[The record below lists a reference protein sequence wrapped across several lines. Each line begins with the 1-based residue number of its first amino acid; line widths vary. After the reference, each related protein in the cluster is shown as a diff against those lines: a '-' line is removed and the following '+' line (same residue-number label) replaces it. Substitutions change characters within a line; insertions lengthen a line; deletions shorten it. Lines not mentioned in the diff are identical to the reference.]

1 MRSDARLHLLTPGA
15 ALPSKKCTVMEF
27 SDIHMEDNYTIQY
40 EPPVSE
46 VVELKAEGIVC
57 ASGKYNGFGE
67 EETW

>member
-1 MRSDARLHLLTPGA
+1 
-15 ALPSKKCTVMEF
+15 MEF